1 MSDPLTQIVSAPM
14 SRKATCNDAARR
26 RRRSE
31 KADRV
36 NIPCRLRLDAQLRKN
51 EAENAASP
59 ISRMGTSAED
69 GCRGV

>member
-31 KADRV
+31 KADR
-36 NIPCRLRLDAQLRKN
+36 DAQLRKN
-51 EAENAASP
+51 EAVNAASP
-59 ISRMGTSAED
+59 ISRMGTSAGD